1 MIHEEDL
8 KRQEDPKV
16 RRLKLLAK
24 ACANAQL
31 DSFKNLWY
39 NKLMQLAKQYNMT
52 DYVMRKSLYT
62 NEYILR

>member
-8 KRQEDPKV
+8 KRTKDIKI
-16 RRLKLLAK
+16 RRLENLAK

-39 NKLMQLAKQYNMT
+39 NKLMQLDKQYNMT
-52 DYVMRKSLYT
+52 DYVMRKL
-62 NEYILR
+62 IH